1 MKINNK
7 TDFYAW
13 ADKFIKKQLSSHEE
27 FEFESF
33 CENNPEYKELF
44 QEHQRVVQELKA
56 WDRRKKFQDHLKEVS
71 INQGGKVRSFKA
83 FSGKLQEYITANIA
97 VAATIAIVSV
107 FSTLWISGYYSN
119 LKKTNSDYSALRRE
133 MNSVKRNV
141 NAQNAVIKNIRNVE
155 KEADQQYGATGFVIS
170 SKGYVI
176 TNYHVIS
183 GADSIYLQNSEGES
197 FKSEVV
203 YKDELKDLAVLNVL
217 DTLFSTPKDIP
228 YTFKTSDTDL
238 GEQLYTLGFPRDE
251 AVYGQGYLSS
261 STGYGGDTVSYQIS
275 IPVNPGNSGGPVL
288 DKNGNLIGIISGKQT
303 GIDGAAFAIKTKT
316 LLEVL
321 EQAEDP
327 SLMESVQHNNKNLLA
342 HLSRTDQVKELAKF
356 VYLVKVF

>member
-1 MKINNK
+1 MEINNK

-13 ADKFIKKQLSSHEE
+13 ADKFINKQLSTQEE

-33 CENNPEYKELF
+33 CENNPEYKVLF
-44 QEHQRVVQELKA
+44 QEHLSVIQDLKA
-56 WDRRKKFQDHLKEVS
+56 WERRKKFQANLKEVS
-71 INQGGKVRSFKA
+71 NTKDSKVRSFKV
-83 FSGKLQEYITANIA
+83 FRGKLQEYITANIA

-197 FKSEVV
+197 FKSEVI
-203 YKDELKDLAVLNVL
+203 YKDELKDLAVLHVL
-217 DTLFSTPKDIP
+217 DTLFSTPKEIP

-275 IPVNPGNSGGPVL
+275 IPVNPGNSGGPVV

-316 LLEVL
+316 LLEML

-327 SLMESVQHNNKNLLA
+327 SLIESVHHNNKNLLS